1 MAINTAS
8 NKAIVEL
15 PMNNNIVFSKPSAKK
30 LEAITENVINIT
42 GSNAIKKL
50 GRAGGNFFSTG
61 FSSAKKNPDVSVC
74 IFCNLLPKNGPA
86 IITAGIVIISPYNNT
101 RPMLALNALTK
112 TTGPGCGGKK
122 QCVVDS
128 DAAMG
133 ITRYNKG
140 SFVFRAN
147 VKTNGTSMMK
157 PAL

>member
-15 PMNNNIVFSKPSAKK
+15 PMNNRIVCGNPAGKK
-30 LEAITENVINIT
+30 LEATTASVINIT
-42 GSNAIKKL
+42 GISAIKKL
-50 GRAGGNFFSTG
+50 GSAGGNFFSTG
-61 FSSAKKNPDVSVC
+61 FSSAKKNPEVSVC
-74 IFCNLLPKNGPA
+74 MNCNRLPKNGPA
-86 IITAGIVIISPYNNT
+86 IITAGIAIINPYKST
-101 RPMLALNALTK
+101 SPMLALNALTK

-128 DAAMG
+128 DAAIG

-140 SFVFRAN
+140 NFVFRAS
-147 VKTNGTSMMK
+147 VKTKGTNMMK